1 MLTSFEDRIVDAFGG
16 RTLKEVAERL
26 DVNYHTLRNWAKET
40 RDIPPAELKKIAI
53 LTNVS
58 LNWLLLGEG
67 EKFANQR
74 KEFNLERSIERHH
87 AWRPVLEEWFEFEGK
102 EMPEFEGASLMHG
115 WGGLP
120 RDMKVLALVDLKRI
134 LDRHL
139 DNN

>member
-102 EMPEFEGASLMHG
+102 EMPEFEHKGFQSVRAVANHTRLMVPQLVGGTRNG
-115 WGGLP
+115 W
-120 RDMKVLALVDLKRI
+120 
-134 LDRHL
+134 
-139 DNN
+139 